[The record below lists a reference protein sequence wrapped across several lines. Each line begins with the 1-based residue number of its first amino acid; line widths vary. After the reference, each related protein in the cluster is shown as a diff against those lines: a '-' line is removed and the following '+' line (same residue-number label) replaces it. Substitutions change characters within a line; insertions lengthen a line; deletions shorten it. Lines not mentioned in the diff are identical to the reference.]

1 MRAAPG
7 SAARTGY
14 TTGTTAAV
22 KWVRAHT
29 RREKAYRVG
38 DGSGQHWAGGGQH
51 VRVVSTRDESLG
63 CHEP

>member
-14 TTGTTAAV
+14 TTAV
-22 KWVRAHT
+22 VRWVRART
-29 RREKAYRVG
+29 YREKAHRVG